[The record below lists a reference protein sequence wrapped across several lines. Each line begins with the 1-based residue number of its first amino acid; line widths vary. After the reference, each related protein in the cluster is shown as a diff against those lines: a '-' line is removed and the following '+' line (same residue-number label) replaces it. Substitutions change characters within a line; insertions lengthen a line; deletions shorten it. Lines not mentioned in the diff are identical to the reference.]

1 MPPDRHQQLRDAVRS
16 AHDRGAPLCIRGAG
30 SKDFLGRAPR
40 GEPLDVGEHRGIV
53 DYAPTELVVTVR
65 AGTPLDELETELA
78 ARRQMLAFEPPRFGA
93 GATIGGTVA
102 CALAGPRRAFA
113 GGVRDALLG
122 CRLLDGRGE
131 LMHFGGEVMKNV
143 AGYDVSRLMAGAMG
157 TLGVLLE
164 LSLRVVP
171 CPETSLSLQQQC
183 GAAEGLQ
190 RMRTLCRRPWPLA
203 GLCHDGETLFIRL
216 AGSAAGVEAAARA
229 IGGEPLDEGV
239 WTAIREQTH
248 PFFADTL
255 AGDAALWR
263 LDLAPASPLPA
274 WGRWFIDWAGYRRW
288 LITDREPAAIHAWA
302 ETHGG
307 HARLFRRAR
316 HTGEAPDARPP
327 ALRALHQRLKAAF
340 DPRGILNPGR
350 LHAEPEPNPSR
361 N

>member
-1 MPPDRHQQLRDAVRS
+1 MPPDHHQQFRDAVRS
-16 AHDRGAPLCIRGAG
+16 AHDRGTPLCIRGAG
-30 SKDFLGRAPR
+30 SKDFLGRPPR

-53 DYAPTELVVTVR
+53 DYAPTELVITVR
-65 AGTPLDELETELA
+65 AGTPLDELEAELA
-78 ARRQMLAFEPPRFGA
+78 AQRQMLAFEPPRFGA

-171 CPETSLSLQQQC
+171 CPETSLSLRQQC
-183 GAAEGLQ
+183 GATEGLQ
-190 RMRTLCRRPWPLA
+190 RMRALCRRPWPLA
-203 GLCHDGETLFIRL
+203 GLCHDGEALLIRL

-229 IGGEPLDEGV
+229 IGGEPLDEDA

-302 ETHGG
+302 ENHGG
-307 HARLFRRAR
+307 HARLFRRAQD
-316 HTGEAPDARPP
+316 TGEAPDARPP

-350 LHAEPEPNPSR
+350 LYAEPEPNPSR
-361 N
+361 S